1 MTVSDLVPS
10 ETHDLL
16 AFVEESPTPW
26 HAVAECRA
34 RLESR
39 GFVEVNEADADWSL
53 DPGSRAYTV
62 RDGGSLIAWRV
73 GRRAPAESGFR
84 VIGAHTDS
92 PNLRLKSKPSVTKEG
107 YALLGVQTYGGV
119 LLHTWFDRDL
129 SLAGRITVRTGRNPL
144 QMETRLLRIDRP
156 LCRIPNLAIHLNR
169 EVRTDGFKPNAQKEL
184 PAVWGMAG
192 GELRLESFI
201 AGELGVA
208 TSDVLAWDLCL
219 YDVQPPT
226 VSGLDSDFIHCPRLD
241 NLGSTHA
248 ALLALLDAD
257 DVDTTGVITLFDHEE
272 IGSRTSRGAAGSLTR
287 DVLRR
292 LAGDD
297 LAMARAATHSMM
309 VSADMAHG
317 VHPNYADKHEPQH
330 KPVLNGGPVIKS
342 HADWRYA
349 TEAESAGAFRG
360 LCEDHGVPVQ
370 DFVTRTDLACGS
382 TIGPI
387 VASSLGIRTVDVG
400 NAMWSMHSIREMA
413 GSRDQPHMVTAMRC
427 FLDWDQK
434 F

>member
-1 MTVSDLVPS
+1 MTDPVPS

-26 HAVAECRA
+26 HAVAECRE
-34 RLESR
+34 RLEAR
-39 GFVEVNEADADWSL
+39 GFVHVDEGDADWDL
-53 DPGSRAYTV
+53 APGTKAYLV
-62 RDGGSLIAWRV
+62 RDGGSLVAWRI
-73 GRRAPAESGFR
+73 GRRAAAESGFR
-84 VIGAHTDS
+84 VVGAHTDS
-92 PNLRLKSKPSVTKEG
+92 PNLRLKAKPSVVSEG
-107 YALLGVQTYGGV
+107 FAQLGLQTYGGV

-129 SLAGRITVRTGRNPL
+129 SLAGRVTVRTGSAPL
-144 QMETRLLRIDRP
+144 QMETRLLRVDRP

-169 EVRTDGFKPNAQKEL
+169 DVNTEGFKPNAQTHL
-184 PAVWGMAG
+184 PAVWGMGDAPNRV
-192 GELRLESFI
+192 ETFVAEQ
-201 AGELGVA
+201 LGVEA
-208 TSDVLAWDLCL
+208 TDVLAWDLCL

-226 VSGLDSDFIHCPRLD
+226 VSGLDEDFIHCPRLD

-248 ALLALLDAD
+248 ALLAMLEASDAD
-257 DVDTTGVITLFDHEE
+257 TTSVITLFDHEE

-292 LAGDD
+292 LAGGETE
-297 LAMARAATHSMM
+297 LVRASSRSMM

-317 VHPNYADKHEPQH
+317 VHPNYADRHEPRH
-330 KPVLNGGPVIKS
+330 KPKLNGGPVIKS

-349 TEAESAGAFRG
+349 TEAESAAAFRG
-360 LCEDHGVPVQ
+360 VCEDHGVPVQ
-370 DFVTRTDLACGS
+370 NFVTRTDLACGS

-387 VASSLGIRTVDVG
+387 VASSMGMRTVDVG

-413 GSRDQPHMVTAMRC
+413 GSRDQPHMVTAMRA
-427 FLDWDQK
+427 FLEWDAR